1 MICKCGN
8 AVKGRGH
15 SSGLCHDCRNK
26 HGVRSGHTV
35 DVFPLEVDKR
45 IVDMEM
51 ADDNPESE
59 LSTNELFVI
68 HKCRSC
74 DTEKVLVRR
83 LCMCLAC
90 LDKAYMKLVTRKTE

>member
-1 MICKCGN
+1 MYCKCGK

-15 SSGLCHDCRNK
+15 YSGLCKDCRAEL
-26 HGVRSGHTV
+26 GIRSGV
-35 DVFPLEVDKR
+35 GSFEVDKR
-45 IVDMEM
+45 LVDMEM
-51 ADDNPESE
+51 ADDNPDIE